1 MKKTTDGFTL
11 IEVII
16 AMMLLSIGLVM
27 IMQLFSRGLNA
38 ARTSCDYTRAVILAK
53 GKMEELSYAP
63 VSDSGEF
70 EKGFR
75 WESEALP
82 YKELEETGYN
92 LVELKIKVS
101 WDDTID
107 KQKSIELVSLKAILN
122 EEEL

>member
-1 MKKTTDGFTL
+1 MKKRRDGFTL

-27 IMQLFSRGLNA
+27 IMQLFSRGLKA
-38 ARTSCDYTRAVILAK
+38 ARTSCDYTIAIILAK
-53 GKMEELSYAP
+53 GKMEELSYTP

-75 WESEALP
+75 WESEVLP
-82 YKELEETGYN
+82 YKEFEETGYN
-92 LVELKIKVS
+92 LMKLKIKVS

>member
-1 MKKTTDGFTL
+1 MRKRREGFTL

-27 IMQLFSRGLNA
+27 IMQLFSRGLKA
-38 ARTSCDYTRAVILAK
+38 ARTSCDYTKAIILAK
-53 GKMEELSYAP
+53 GKMEELSYTP

-75 WESEALP
+75 WESEVLP

-92 LVELKIKVS
+92 LMELKIKVS